1 MRCLRLLLLLA
12 AIGPV
17 RAAPAAED
25 AAARLIIVA
34 NADDADS
41 LRIAR
46 HYAEKRGVPE
56 ANIVALP
63 MPVTETITWR
73 EFVLGIWQPL
83 QDELARRGWI
93 DGIAMK
99 ASDDAGRRK
108 FAMSGHRISYL
119 VTCRGVPLRI
129 DHDPTLVNAA
139 PPPVDKPEF
148 RTNRGAVD
156 SELSL
161 LAAGNYNLNAFV
173 RNPLFLSEKP
183 NSFEAAQIVK
193 VARLDGPTAEDV
205 IAMIDRTLAAER
217 QGLIGRAY
225 VDLRGPHK
233 QGEAWF
239 ESVARQLDELN
250 YDLDV
255 NRVGGTFPQTARF
268 DAPVLYFG
276 WYASEIN
283 GPFTLPDFR
292 LPPGAIALHIHS
304 YSAQTLRS
312 TTQAWCGPLVARGA
326 SATFGAVYE
335 PYLELMHQPHLLLR
349 MLARGATLGD
359 AAYYALHCLSWQ
371 NVVVGDPLY
380 RPFARQLAEQWAARD
395 KLPALLQPYLALRE
409 MRRLQAA
416 NKGEEALAVAKA
428 EQRRQPSLAV
438 GLALAQLLAE
448 GGDRTGAAGVL
459 GFASL
464 LPANCSDEWGLLRLA
479 AVSLAE
485 NGDAVGAVEV
495 YRNLFKA
502 PALSAEL
509 QLAWLREGG
518 KAASVAHDLAQ
529 GIAWERQI
537 LELEG
542 RGETKQGGPGAAL

>member
-1 MRCLRLLLLLA
+1 
-12 AIGPV
+12 
-17 RAAPAAED
+17 
-25 AAARLIIVA
+25 
-34 NADDADS
+34 
-41 LRIAR
+41 
-46 HYAEKRGVPE
+46 
-56 ANIVALP
+56 
-63 MPVTETITWR
+63 
-73 EFVLGIWQPL
+73 
-83 QDELARRGWI
+83 
-93 DGIAMK
+93 
-99 ASDDAGRRK
+99 
-108 FAMSGHRISYL
+108 
-119 VTCRGVPLRI
+119 
-129 DHDPTLVNAA
+129 
-139 PPPVDKPEF
+139 
-148 RTNRGAVD
+148 
-156 SELSL
+156 
-161 LAAGNYNLNAFV
+161 
-173 RNPLFLSEKP
+173 
-183 NSFEAAQIVK
+183 
-193 VARLDGPTAEDV
+193 
-205 IAMIDRTLAAER
+205 
-217 QGLIGRAY
+217 
-225 VDLRGPHK
+225 
-233 QGEAWF
+233 
-239 ESVARQLDELN
+239 
-250 YDLDV
+250 V
-255 NRVGGTFPQTARF
+255 NRVGGTFPPTARF
-268 DAPVLYFG
+268 EAPVLYFG

-312 TTQAWCGPLVARGA
+312 ATQAWCGPLVARGA

-349 MLARGATLGD
+349 MLARGATLGE

-395 KLPALLQPYLALRE
+395 KLPALLQPYLTLRE

-448 GGDRTGAAGVL
+448 GGDRAGAAGVL

-464 LPANCSDEWGLLRLA
+464 LPANRSDEWGLLRLA

-502 PALSAEL
+502 PALPEEL
-509 QLAWLREGG
+509 QLAWLREGA